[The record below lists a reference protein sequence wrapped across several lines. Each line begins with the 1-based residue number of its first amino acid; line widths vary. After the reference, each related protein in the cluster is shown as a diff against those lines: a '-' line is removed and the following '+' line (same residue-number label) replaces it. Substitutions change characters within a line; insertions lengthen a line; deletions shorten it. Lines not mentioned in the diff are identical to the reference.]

1 MASLNEVLLIGNL
14 VADPELNQTNG
25 GKSVCNFSIAVNRPF
40 VKEKKENTQDVDFVN
55 VVAWGK
61 TAEFV
66 GAYFAKGEPI
76 FVRGRLQTR
85 SWTDDKGEKRYSTEV
100 NADELSFVRPK
111 AQNSAPDGAT
121 NT

>member
-14 VADPELNQTNG
+14 TAEPELKQTTNG
-25 GKSVCNFSIAVNRPF
+25 TSVCNFSIAVNRPF
-40 VKEKKENTQDVDFVN
+40 VKEKKENVQDVDFIN
-55 VVAWGK
+55 VIAWGK
-61 TAEFV
+61 TADFV
-66 GAYFAKGEPI
+66 ATYFTKGEPI

-85 SWTDDKGEKRYSTEV
+85 SWTDDKGDKRYSTEV

-111 AQNSAPDGAT
+111 AQNSAPDGAS